1 MTTSP
6 VMTWLAAGL
15 PITLLCDLM
24 SGERLDS
31 RRILEHEAPDPEAP
45 DPEAPRG
52 VDVPRQRPTVRA
64 LEPHAART

>member
-31 RRILEHEAPDPEAP
+31 RRILEHEAADAETVDA
-45 DPEAPRG
+45 ETLRG
-52 VDVPRQRPTVRA
+52 IDLPRQCPPMRALAPHVVRA
-64 LEPHAART
+64 